1 MRFDCAATRITI
13 TGMYEHLKP
22 LQKKLL
28 SLNVDKVPDPW
39 KWVAAFSI
47 GGLRSVGFD
56 RESENLLV
64 VSSQGRGVIDCLTGE
79 KLARDYE
86 EFYENE
92 TSLEAQG
99 IGILSDRTIRMSGL
113 FGGGLPSITE
123 DGWQLE
129 CVTLKWPEQ
138 MLILLP
144 PSSHLYGSVT
154 GHPDTMTKI
163 FEDSC
168 IRAYGFSY
176 TGRSLIIATT
186 SDVTIFVREL
196 L

>member
-1 MRFDCAATRITI
+1 
-13 TGMYEHLKP
+13 MYEHLKP

-28 SLNVDKVPDPW
+28 SLNIHEVPDPW
-39 KWVAAFSI
+39 KLVATFAV

-56 RESENLLV
+56 RESENLLI

-79 KLARDYE
+79 KVARDYE

-99 IGILSDRTIRMSGL
+99 IGILSGRTIRMSGL

-123 DGWQLE
+123 DGWQIE

-144 PSSHLYGSVT
+144 PSSHLYGSIT

-176 TGRSLIIATT
+176 TGKSLIIATT
-186 SDVTIFVREL
+186 SDVTVFVREL
-196 L
+196 S

>member
-1 MRFDCAATRITI
+1 
-13 TGMYEHLKP
+13 MYEHLKP

-28 SLNVDKVPDPW
+28 SLKIEEVPNPW
-39 KWVAAFSI
+39 KLVTTFAI

-56 RESENLLV
+56 QASENLLV

-79 KLARDYE
+79 KIARDYE

-99 IGILSDRTIRMSGL
+99 ISILSDCLIRMSGL
-113 FGGGLPSITE
+113 FGGGLPIITE
-123 DGWQLE
+123 DGWQIE
-129 CVTLKWPEQ
+129 CLTLKWPEQ

-144 PSSHLYGSVT
+144 PSSYLYAVASGQ
-154 GHPDTMTKI
+154 PNTMTKI

-176 TGRSLIIATT
+176 TGRSFIIATT
-186 SDVTIFVREL
+186 SDLTIFAR
-196 L
+196 

>member
-1 MRFDCAATRITI
+1 
-13 TGMYEHLKP
+13 MYEHLKP

-28 SLNVDKVPDPW
+28 SLNIHEVPNPW
-39 KWVAAFSI
+39 KLVETFAV

-79 KLARDYE
+79 KVARDDE

-99 IGILSDRTIRMSGL
+99 IGILSDRTIRMAGL

-129 CVTLKWPEQ
+129 CITLKWPEQ

-154 GHPDTMTKI
+154 GHPDLMTKI

-176 TGRSLIIATT
+176 TGRAFIVATT
-186 SDVTIFVREL
+186 SDVTVFAR
-196 L
+196 

>member
-1 MRFDCAATRITI
+1 
-13 TGMYEHLKP
+13 MYEHLKP

-28 SLNVDKVPDPW
+28 SLNIEAVPSPW
-39 KWVAAFSI
+39 QSVTTVAI

-56 RESENLLV
+56 RASENLLV

-79 KLARDYE
+79 KVARDHE

-99 IGILSDRTIRMSGL
+99 IGILSDRLIRMSGL
-113 FGGGLPSITE
+113 FGGGLPIITE
-123 DGWQLE
+123 DGWQIE
-129 CVTLKWPEQ
+129 CLTLKWPEQ

-144 PSSHLYGSVT
+144 PSSYLYANSPGQ
-154 GHPDTMTKI
+154 PNTMTKI

-168 IRAYGFSY
+168 FRAYGFSY
-176 TGRSLIIATT
+176 TGRSLVVATT
-186 SDVTIFVREL
+186 SDLTIFAR
-196 L
+196 

>member
-1 MRFDCAATRITI
+1 
-13 TGMYEHLKP
+13 MYEHLKP
-22 LQKKLL
+22 LQEKIL
-28 SLNVDKVPDPW
+28 SLNIGEVPDPW
-39 KWVAAFSI
+39 KLVATFAV

-79 KLARDYE
+79 KVARDYE

-92 TSLEAQG
+92 PKLEAQG
-99 IGILSDRTIRMSGL
+99 IGILSNRTIRMSGL
-113 FGGGLPSITE
+113 FGGGLPNITE

-154 GHPDTMTKI
+154 GHSDTMTKI

-176 TGRSLIIATT
+176 TGWSLIIATT
-186 SDVTIFVREL
+186 SDVTVFGREL
-196 L
+196 S

>member
-1 MRFDCAATRITI
+1 
-13 TGMYEHLKP
+13 MYEHLKP

-28 SLNVDKVPDPW
+28 SLNIHEVPYPW
-39 KWVAAFSI
+39 KLVATFAV

-56 RESENLLV
+56 RESENLLI

-79 KLARDYE
+79 KVARDYE

-123 DGWQLE
+123 DGWRIE

-176 TGRSLIIATT
+176 TGKSLIIATT
-186 SDVTIFVREL
+186 SDVTVFVREL
-196 L
+196 S

>member
-1 MRFDCAATRITI
+1 
-13 TGMYEHLKP
+13 MYEHLKP

-28 SLNVDKVPDPW
+28 SLNIEEVPNPW
-39 KWVAAFSI
+39 KLVATFAV

-56 RESENLLV
+56 RESEKLLV

-79 KLARDYE
+79 KVARDYE
-86 EFYENE
+86 EFYEGE

-99 IGILSDRTIRMSGL
+99 IGILRDRTIRMSGL

-123 DGWQLE
+123 DGWQIE

-144 PSSHLYGSVT
+144 PGSSLYGSVN

-176 TGRSLIIATT
+176 TGRVFIISTT
-186 SDVTIFVREL
+186 SDVTVFVR
-196 L
+196 

>member
-1 MRFDCAATRITI
+1 
-13 TGMYEHLKP
+13 MYEHLKP
-22 LQKKLL
+22 LREKLL
-28 SLNVDKVPDPW
+28 SLNIGEVPDPW
-39 KWVAAFSI
+39 KLVATFAV

-79 KLARDYE
+79 KVARDHE
-86 EFYENE
+86 EFHENE
-92 TSLEAQG
+92 ARLEAQG

-144 PSSHLYGSVT
+144 PNSHLYGSIT
-154 GHPDTMTKI
+154 GHPDAMTKI

-176 TGRSLIIATT
+176 TSRSFIIATT
-186 SDVTIFVREL
+186 SNVTVFVREL
-196 L
+196 S

>member
-1 MRFDCAATRITI
+1 
-13 TGMYEHLKP
+13 MYEHLKP
-22 LQKKLL
+22 LQEKLL
-28 SLNVDKVPDPW
+28 SLNIEEVPDPW
-39 KWVAAFSI
+39 KLVETFVV

-56 RESENLLV
+56 RESEDLLV
-64 VSSQGRGVIDCLTGE
+64 VSLQGRSVIDCLTGE
-79 KLARDYE
+79 KVARDYE
-86 EFYENE
+86 EYYENE
-92 TSLEAQG
+92 KRLEAQG
-99 IGILSDRTIRMSGL
+99 IGILSERIIRMSGM
-113 FGGGLPSITE
+113 FGGGLPRITK

-144 PSSHLYGSVT
+144 PSSDLYGSVT

-186 SDVTIFVREL
+186 SDVTVYGRECDG
-196 L
+196 

>member
-1 MRFDCAATRITI
+1 
-13 TGMYEHLKP
+13 MYEHLKP

-28 SLNVDKVPDPW
+28 SLDIHEVPAPW
-39 KWVAAFSI
+39 KLVATFAV

-64 VSSQGRGVIDCLTGE
+64 VSSQGRGVIDCLKGE
-79 KLARDYE
+79 KVARDHE
-86 EFYENE
+86 EFCENE
-92 TSLEAQG
+92 ASLEAQG

-144 PSSHLYGSVT
+144 PSSHLYGSVI
-154 GHPDTMTKI
+154 GHSDTMTKI

-176 TGRSLIIATT
+176 TGRTFIIATT
-186 SDVTIFVREL
+186 SDITIFIR
-196 L
+196 

>member
-1 MRFDCAATRITI
+1 
-13 TGMYEHLKP
+13 MYEHLKP
-22 LQKKLL
+22 LKAKLL
-28 SLNVDKVPDPW
+28 SLRIEKVPDPW
-39 KWVAAFSI
+39 KLVATLAV

-56 RESENLLV
+56 RASENLLV

-79 KLARDYE
+79 KVARDDE

-99 IGILSDRTIRMSGL
+99 IGILGDRTIRMSGL

-129 CVTLKWPEQ
+129 SVTLKWPEQ

-144 PSSHLYGSVT
+144 PGSYLYGIVT
-154 GHPDTMTKI
+154 GHPDTMVKI

-176 TGRSLIIATT
+176 TGRSFIVATT
-186 SDVTIFVREL
+186 SDVTVFTR
-196 L
+196 

>member
-1 MRFDCAATRITI
+1 
-13 TGMYEHLKP
+13 MYEHLKP

-28 SLNVDKVPDPW
+28 SLNILETPDPW
-39 KWVAAFSI
+39 KLVAIFTV

-56 RESENLLV
+56 RESDNLMI
-64 VSSQGRGVIDCLTGE
+64 VSLQGRGVIDCLTGE
-79 KLARDYE
+79 KVARDYE

-92 TSLEAQG
+92 KSLEAQG
-99 IGILSDRTIRMSGL
+99 IGILSDHIIRMSGL
-113 FGGGLPSITE
+113 FGGGLPNMTE
-123 DGWQLE
+123 DGWQIE

-144 PSSHLYGSVT
+144 PSSNLYGSVT

-163 FEDSC
+163 FEDSS

-186 SDVTIFVREL
+186 SDVTIFTREL
-196 L
+196 S

>member
-1 MRFDCAATRITI
+1 
-13 TGMYEHLKP
+13 
-22 LQKKLL
+22 L
-28 SLNVDKVPDPW
+28 SLNIHEVPNPW
-39 KWVAAFSI
+39 KLVATFAV

-79 KLARDYE
+79 KVARDYG

-99 IGILSDRTIRMSGL
+99 IGILSDRTIRMAGL
-113 FGGGLPSITE
+113 FGGGLPVITE

-154 GHPDTMTKI
+154 GHPDLMTKI

-176 TGRSLIIATT
+176 TGIIFIVATT
-186 SDVTIFVREL
+186 SDVTIFAR
-196 L
+196 

>member
-1 MRFDCAATRITI
+1 MCK
-13 TGMYEHLKP
+13 HLKP
-22 LQKKLL
+22 LQEKLL
-28 SLNVDKVPDPW
+28 SLEIEEVTAPW
-39 KWVAAFSI
+39 KLVATFAVS
-47 GGLRSVGFD
+47 GLRSVGFD
-56 RESENLLV
+56 RESEHLLV
-64 VSSQGRGVIDCLTGE
+64 ISSQGRGVIDCLRGE
-79 KLARDYE
+79 KIARDYE

-113 FGGGLPSITE
+113 FGGGLPIITE

-129 CVTLKWPEQ
+129 CVTLKWPDQ

-144 PSSHLYGSVT
+144 PNSYLYRSVA
-154 GHPDTMTKI
+154 GHFDIMTKI

-176 TGRSLIIATT
+176 TGRSFVIATT
-186 SDVTIFVREL
+186 SDVTVFVREIQN
-196 L
+196 

>member
-1 MRFDCAATRITI
+1 
-13 TGMYEHLKP
+13 MYEHLKP
-22 LQKKLL
+22 LKEKLL
-28 SLNVDKVPDPW
+28 SLSIGQVPQPW
-39 KWVAAFSI
+39 KQVTMLAV

-79 KLARDYE
+79 KVARDYE

-129 CVTLKWPEQ
+129 CITLKWPEQ

-144 PSSHLYGSVT
+144 PSSDLYGSVT

-176 TGRSLIIATT
+176 TGKTFIIATT
-186 SDVTIFVREL
+186 SDATIFVR
-196 L
+196 

>member
-1 MRFDCAATRITI
+1 
-13 TGMYEHLKP
+13 MYEHLKP

-28 SLNVDKVPDPW
+28 SLNIHEVPEPW
-39 KWVAAFSI
+39 KLVATFAV

-56 RESENLLV
+56 QESENLLV

-79 KLARDYE
+79 KVARDYE

-92 TSLEAQG
+92 TILEAQG

-113 FGGGLPSITE
+113 FGGGLPNITE

-144 PSSHLYGSVT
+144 PSSNLYGSVT

-176 TGRSLIIATT
+176 TGRSLIVATT
-186 SDVTIFVREL
+186 SDVTVIVREL
-196 L
+196 S

>member
-1 MRFDCAATRITI
+1 
-13 TGMYEHLKP
+13 MYEHLKP
-22 LQKKLL
+22 LRKKLL
-28 SLNVDKVPDPW
+28 SLSIGKVSDPW
-39 KWVAAFSI
+39 KLVATIAV

-64 VSSQGRGVIDCLTGE
+64 VSSQGRGVINCLTGE
-79 KLARDYE
+79 KVSRDYE

-92 TSLEAQG
+92 TGLEAQG
-99 IGILSDRTIRMSGL
+99 IGVLSDRNIRMSGL
-113 FGGGLPSITE
+113 FGGGLPIITE

-144 PSSHLYGSVT
+144 PSSYLYGSIT
-154 GHPDTMTKI
+154 GGSDTMTKI

-176 TGRSLIIATT
+176 TGRSFIIATT
-186 SDVTIFVREL
+186 SDVTVFAR
-196 L
+196 

>member
-1 MRFDCAATRITI
+1 
-13 TGMYEHLKP
+13 MYEHLKP

-28 SLNVDKVPDPW
+28 ALNIEEVVKPW
-39 KWVAAFSI
+39 KLVTTLAV

-64 VSSQGRGVIDCLTGE
+64 VSSQGRGVIDCLIGE
-79 KLARDYE
+79 KVARDYE

-92 TSLEAQG
+92 ASLEAQG
-99 IGILSDRTIRMSGL
+99 TGILSDRTIRMSGL
-113 FGGGLPSITE
+113 FGGGLPRITE

-144 PSSHLYGSVT
+144 PDSHLYGSVT
-154 GHPDTMTKI
+154 GHSDIMTKI

-176 TGRSLIIATT
+176 TGRTFIIATT
-186 SDVTIFVREL
+186 SDVTVFVR
-196 L
+196 

>member
-1 MRFDCAATRITI
+1 
-13 TGMYEHLKP
+13 MYEHLKP
-22 LQKKLL
+22 LQEKLL
-28 SLNVDKVPDPW
+28 SLNIGEVPDPW
-39 KWVAAFSI
+39 KLVATFAV

-79 KLARDYE
+79 KVARDYE
-86 EFYENE
+86 EFHENE
-92 TSLEAQG
+92 TKLEAQG

-176 TGRSLIIATT
+176 SGKSLIIATT
-186 SDVTIFVREL
+186 SDVTVFGREL
-196 L
+196 S

>member
-1 MRFDCAATRITI
+1 
-13 TGMYEHLKP
+13 MYEHLKP

-28 SLNVDKVPDPW
+28 SLNIREIPEPW
-39 KWVAAFSI
+39 KLVTTFAI

-64 VSSQGRGVIDCLTGE
+64 ISSQGRGVIDCLTGE
-79 KLARDYE
+79 KVARDYE

-99 IGILSDRTIRMSGL
+99 IDILSDRTIRMSGL
-113 FGGGLPSITE
+113 FGGGLPRITE

-144 PSSHLYGSVT
+144 PNSHLYGSVT

-168 IRAYGFSY
+168 IRACGFSY
-176 TGRSLIIATT
+176 TGKSLIIATT
-186 SDVTIFVREL
+186 SDVTVFLREL
-196 L
+196 S